1 MPNSGKKH
9 KNSSTRD
16 LLMDWQEHYK
26 RKLVS
31 ADEAVK
37 LVKSGDRVE
46 IAMSPTPSVLPPA
59 LGKRWPELR
68 NVETVMAEPGYD
80 MPWYKPGLEESF
92 STTLTVHVGMS
103 GGGVVLDEKRGDYL
117 PSLFSL
123 WHKPINDGRSDAPP
137 VDVFMCTVSPPDKN
151 GYCSFGPYLWYKR
164 KLAKHAK
171 VTLAEVND
179 SYIRTYGTNYIH
191 VSEIDRF
198 VDNSPRAM
206 PDEEMESI
214 IRDMEDEEA
223 REALQAVAARIEP
236 ERRYDLIPKLAKM
249 DARVMRRW
257 AESMGFQ
264 SEPEPVALAICQYA
278 AGLIPDGSCLQVG
291 GGTPSTLLPSLGAL
305 DEKHDLGLHSE
316 MSPRGLIDLVR
327 KGVIT
332 GKRKNFHPGKYV
344 ASSLSNCTQDEI
356 LFAHDNPMFEL
367 RDTSYVVNIANVSTN
382 DNMVSVN
389 SAIAIDLT
397 GQITAETVFGGRMI
411 AGTGGQPELHM
422 GAISSGGGRAITCLR
437 STAMGGVVSRIV
449 PQHEAGTVIT
459 VPRGYADYVVTEY
472 GVASLFGK
480 TFRQRAEELIS
491 VAHPDFRSELR
502 REAQKL
508 FYP

>member
-1 MPNSGKKH
+1 
-9 KNSSTRD
+9 
-16 LLMDWQEHYK
+16 MDWQEHYK

-68 NVETVMAEPGYD
+68 KVEIVMAEPGYH
-80 MPWYKPGLEESF
+80 MPWYEPGFEDSF

-103 GGGVVLDEKRGDYL
+103 GGVTVLDEKRGDYL

-123 WHKPINDGRSDAPP
+123 WHKPIKDGRDDAPP

-164 KLAKHAK
+164 ELAKHAK
-171 VTLAEVND
+171 VVLAEVND
-179 SYIRTYGTNYIH
+179 RYIRTYGTNYIH

-198 VDNSPRAM
+198 VDNSPKEM
-206 PDEEMESI
+206 PDDEMELM
-214 IRDMEDEEA
+214 IRGMEDEEA
-223 REALQAVAARIEP
+223 RAELQAVAGRIEP

-249 DARVMRRW
+249 DAVVMRRW
-257 AESMGFQ
+257 AESAGFQ
-264 SEPEPVALAICQYA
+264 NEPGPVVLAICQYA
-278 AGLIPDGSCLQVG
+278 ADLIPDGACLQVG
-291 GGTPSTLLPSLGAL
+291 GGTPSTLLPSLGVL
-305 DEKHDLGLHSE
+305 DEKQDLGLHSE
-316 MSPRGLIDLVR
+316 MSPKGLIDLVR

-332 GKRKNFHPGKYV
+332 GKRKNFHRGKYV
-344 ASSLSNCTQDEI
+344 ASSLSNCSQDEI
-356 LFAHDNPMFEL
+356 EFAHNNPMFEL
-367 RDTSYVVNIANVSTN
+367 RDTSYVLNIANVAAN

-422 GAISSGGGRAITCLR
+422 GALSSRGGRAIICLR
-437 STAMGGVVSRIV
+437 STAMKGVVSRIV
-449 PQHEAGTVIT
+449 PQHEAGTAIT
-459 VPRGYADYVVTEY
+459 VPRGYADYLVTEY

>member
-1 MPNSGKKH
+1 
-9 KNSSTRD
+9 
-16 LLMDWQEHYK
+16 MDWQEQYK
-26 RKLVS
+26 RELVS

-68 NVETVMAEPGYD
+68 GVETVMSEPAYD
-80 MPWYKPGLEESF
+80 MPWYEPGLEDSI

-103 GGGVVLDEKRGDYL
+103 GGGVMIDEKRGDYL

-164 KLAKHAK
+164 VLSKHAK
-171 VTLAEVND
+171 VVLAEVND
-179 SYIRTYGTNYIH
+179 TYIRTYGTNYIH

-198 VDNSPRAM
+198 VDNSSKEM
-206 PDEEMESI
+206 PDEELGAI
-214 IRDMEDEEA
+214 IRSMEDEDA
-223 REALQAVAARIEP
+223 REALEAVSARIEP
-236 ERRYDLIPKLAKM
+236 LRRYELIPKLAKM
-249 DARVMRRW
+249 EAQAIRRW

-264 SEPEPVALAICQYA
+264 SKPEPVGLAICQYVA
-278 AGLIPDGSCLQVG
+278 DLIPDGSCLQIG
-291 GGTPSTLLPSLGAL
+291 GGTPSTLLPSLGLL
-305 DEKHDLGLHSE
+305 DDKNDLGFHSE
-316 MSPRGLIDLVR
+316 MSPRGVIDLVR
-327 KGVIT
+327 KGVMT
-332 GKRKNFHPGKYV
+332 GKRKNFHTGKYV
-344 ASSLSNCTQDEI
+344 SSSLSNCTQDEI
-356 LFAHDNPMFEL
+356 QFAHNNPMFEL
-367 RDTSYVVNIANVSTN
+367 RDTSYVVNIANVSAN

-389 SAIAIDLT
+389 SAIAVDLT
-397 GQITAETVFGGRMI
+397 GQITAETVFGGRLI

-422 GAISSGGGRAITCLR
+422 GAISSRGGRAITCLR
-437 STAMGGVVSRIV
+437 STAMKGVVSRIV
-449 PQHEAGTVIT
+449 PQHEAGTAIT
-459 VPRGYADYVVTEY
+459 VSRGYADYVVTEY

-502 REAQKL
+502 REAQNL

>member
-1 MPNSGKKH
+1 
-9 KNSSTRD
+9 
-16 LLMDWQEHYK
+16 MDWQEHYK
-26 RKLVS
+26 RKLVD
-31 ADEAVK
+31 ADDAVK

-68 NVETVMAEPGYD
+68 GVETVMSEPAYD
-80 MPWYKPGLEESF
+80 MPWYEPGQEGSL

-103 GGGVVLDEKRGDYL
+103 GGGLMIDERRGDYL

-123 WHKPINDGRSDAPP
+123 WHKPLDDGRADAPP

-151 GYCSFGPYLWYKR
+151 GYCSFGAYLWYKR
-164 KLAKHAK
+164 QLAKHAK
-171 VTLAEVND
+171 VVLAEVND
-179 SYIRTYGTNYIH
+179 TYIRTYGTNYIH

-198 VDNSPRAM
+198 VNNSSREM
-206 PDEEMESI
+206 PDDEMESM
-214 IRDMEDEEA
+214 IRGMEDEEA
-223 REALQAVAARIEP
+223 KGELKAISSRIEP
-236 ERRYDLIPKLAKM
+236 LRRYELIPKLTKM
-249 DARVMRRW
+249 EAQAMRRW

-264 SEPEPVALAICQYA
+264 SEPEPVALAICQQVA
-278 AGLIPDGSCLQVG
+278 ELIPDGSCLQVG
-291 GGTPSTLLPSLGAL
+291 GGTPSTLLPSLGVL
-305 DEKHDLGLHSE
+305 DEKQDLGFHSE

-327 KGVIT
+327 KGVVT
-332 GKRKNFHPGKYV
+332 GKRKNFHTGKYV

-356 LFAHDNPMFEL
+356 QFAHNNPMFEL
-367 RDTSYVVNIANVSTN
+367 RDTSYVVNIANVSAN

-397 GQITAETVFGGRMI
+397 GQITAETVFGGRLI

-422 GAISSGGGRAITCLR
+422 GAISSRGGRAITCLR
-437 STAMGGVVSRIV
+437 STAMKGVVSRIV
-449 PQHEAGTVIT
+449 PQHEAGTAIT

-491 VAHPDFRSELR
+491 VAHPDFRTDLR